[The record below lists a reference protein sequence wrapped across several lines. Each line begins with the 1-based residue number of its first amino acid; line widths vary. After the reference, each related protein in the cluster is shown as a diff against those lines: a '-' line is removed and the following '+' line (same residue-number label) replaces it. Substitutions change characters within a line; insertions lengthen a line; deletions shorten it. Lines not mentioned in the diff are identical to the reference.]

1 MPTPTII
8 NPTQSWAMTCHHIAD
23 LRDGF
28 WNFCDNQSIDAPSC
42 LPSGH
47 TVGGEFEGVRYVN
60 GSLAARTGA

>member
-1 MPTPTII
+1 MLTPTVI
-8 NPTQSWAMTCHHIAD
+8 NLTQSWATTCPGFAD

-28 WNFCDNQSIDAPSC
+28 WNFCDNHSLDAPTC

-60 GSLAARTGA
+60 GGLAVRTGA